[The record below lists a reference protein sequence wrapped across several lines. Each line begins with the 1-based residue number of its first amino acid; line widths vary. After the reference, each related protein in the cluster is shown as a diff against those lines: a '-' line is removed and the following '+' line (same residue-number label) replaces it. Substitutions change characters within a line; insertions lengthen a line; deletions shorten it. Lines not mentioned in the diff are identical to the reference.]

1 MIPMATLIPKRLD
14 AVHLVDEGAYLVT
27 IPWGTEAE
35 VGGIRAKGNAQVV
48 VGSEDE
54 VKRVIPSKSVLQSYV
69 NNADASTMS
78 VSDYYEAQN
87 HLLSFAD
94 EHEVFSDIDREYDY
108 KKFRAA
114 WAPVYEEVPATLE
127 PVEFNVTEVR
137 TNSGDPDIVSLW
149 NSPDVVGTNKAL
161 YTINRLSV
169 GLQALR
175 KFSGITVTECTHSG
189 MKYCQL
195 DGKYAFTGDPEF
207 EFKQPSFIGTLEQ
220 CKAEKE
226 RVIEKVKKVVR
237 THIAGKSG
245 IKLEGAAVYRE
256 KIVAVRSTLHS
267 VRTTGKTSEEGREKC
282 LKWLQEM
289 VNSIDK
295 QLEGVTE

>member
-1 MIPMATLIPKRLD
+1 MSKPAEKSKLLD

-27 IPWGTEAE
+27 IPWGTEVE
-35 VGGIRAKGNAQVV
+35 IGGIRAKGNTQVV
-48 VGSEDE
+48 VGSSDE
-54 VKRVIPSKSVLQSYV
+54 IRRVVPSQRVLQSFV
-69 NNADASTMS
+69 ST
-78 VSDYYEAQN
+78 SDGSTLSYEDHAKLKY

-94 EHEVFSDIDREYDY
+94 EDEVFSDIDQEYAY

-114 WAPVYEEVPATLE
+114 WTPVFEEVPATLE

-149 NSPDVVGTNKAL
+149 NSPNIVGTSKAL
-161 YTINRLSV
+161 YALNRLNIGSKA
-169 GLQALR
+169 LQS
-175 KFSGITVTECTHSG
+175 FSGVKVAEATHSG
-189 MKYCQL
+189 MKYHQL
-195 DGKYAFTGDPEF
+195 DGKYAFSADPEF
-207 EFKQPSFIGTLEQ
+207 EFKQPVFTGTLEQ

-237 THIAGKSG
+237 THIAGKSAV
-245 IKLEGAAVYRE
+245 KLEGAAVYRT
-256 KIVAVRSTLHS
+256 KIVAVRSELHS
-267 VRTTGKTSEEGREKC
+267 IKTTGKTSDASKVKC

-289 VNSIDK
+289 VDSIDK

>member
-1 MIPMATLIPKRLD
+1 MEAPEKKKAALD

-27 IPWGTEAE
+27 IPWGTEVE
-35 VGGIRAKGNAQVV
+35 IGGIRAKGNTQVV
-48 VGSEDE
+48 VGSPDE
-54 VKRVIPSKSVLQSYV
+54 VKKVVPSQRVLLSFVSTSDGSTLSYDDHV
-69 NNADASTMS
+69 RLK
-78 VSDYYEAQN
+78 Y

-94 EHEVFSDIDREYDY
+94 EDEVFSDIDQEYAY
-108 KKFRAA
+108 KKFVAA
-114 WAPVYEEVPATLE
+114 WTPVYEEVPATLE

-149 NSPDVVGTNKAL
+149 NSPEVSGTNKAL

-175 KFSGITVTECTHSG
+175 QFSGIAISDCTHSG
-189 MKYCQL
+189 MKYYQL
-195 DGKYAFTGDPEF
+195 DGKYVFTSDSEF

-220 CKAEKE
+220 CKTEKE

-237 THIAGKSG
+237 VHIAGKSG
-245 IKLEGAAVYRE
+245 VVLDGAAVYRE
-256 KIVAVRSTLHS
+256 KIVAVRSTLYG
-267 VRTTGKTSEEGREKC
+267 VRTTGRASDESKAKC

-289 VNSIDK
+289 VDSIDK